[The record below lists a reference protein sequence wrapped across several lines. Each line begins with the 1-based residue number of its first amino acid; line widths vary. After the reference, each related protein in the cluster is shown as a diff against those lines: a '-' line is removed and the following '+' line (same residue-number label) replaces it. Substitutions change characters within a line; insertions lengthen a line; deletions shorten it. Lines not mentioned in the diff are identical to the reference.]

1 MELNATFADLAG
13 KHVFITGGGSGIGA
27 ALTEGFVRQGSNVGF
42 NGLSDHEPFAQ
53 QMRGIGS
60 GDAHY
65 IEADNRDID
74 ALYAAMDQAIEKFG
88 PIDVMVN
95 NAARDDRHGL
105 QDWDVEDWNQS
116 IFTNLRPQ
124 HFTAKKVA
132 PSMIE
137 RGGGVIINLSSIS
150 YMMGNEGYPA
160 YVSAKAG
167 ITGLTRGLAR
177 ELGHHGIRVNAVMPG
192 WIFTERQEEK
202 WATPEGIAAQLER
215 QCLKRKLMPI
225 DMVEPVLFL
234 ASKASGAMTSQSVI
248 VDGGVVFGA

>member
-1 MELNATFADLAG
+1 MELNASFHDLKG

-42 NGLSDHEPFAQ
+42 NGLSDHEPVAER
-53 QMRGIGS
+53 MRSIGPGS
-60 GDAHY
+60 AHY

-74 ALYAAMDQAIEKFG
+74 ALYAAMDEAIARFG

-95 NAARDDRHGL
+95 NAARDDRHKL
-105 QDWDVEDWNQS
+105 QDWDVEDWNNS

-137 RGGGVIINLSSIS
+137 RGEGVIINLSSIS
-150 YMMGNEGYPA
+150 YMMGNAGYPA

-177 ELGHHGIRVNAVMPG
+177 ELGPHGIRVNAVMPG
-192 WIFTERQEEK
+192 WIFTERQEDL
-202 WATPEGIAAQLER
+202 WATPEGVEGHIER

-234 ASKASGAMTSQSVI
+234 ASKASGAMTSQSVV